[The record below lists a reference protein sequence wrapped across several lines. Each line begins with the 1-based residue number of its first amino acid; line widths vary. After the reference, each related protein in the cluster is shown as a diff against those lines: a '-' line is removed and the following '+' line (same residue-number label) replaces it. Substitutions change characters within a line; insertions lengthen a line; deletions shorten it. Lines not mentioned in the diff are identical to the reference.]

1 MKLMLH
7 YFRKFTPQIMKKKS
21 EKRKKKGAAHTGQL
35 QTFHISLLYIL
46 LFVAHSLQLGVQ
58 TYNQHTREQSMASG
72 Y

>member
-7 YFRKFTPQIMKKKS
+7 YLCKFTPQIMKKNL
-21 EKRKKKGAAHTGQL
+21 KREKKGAAHTGQL

-58 TYNQHTREQSMASG
+58 TYNQHTREQSMASD